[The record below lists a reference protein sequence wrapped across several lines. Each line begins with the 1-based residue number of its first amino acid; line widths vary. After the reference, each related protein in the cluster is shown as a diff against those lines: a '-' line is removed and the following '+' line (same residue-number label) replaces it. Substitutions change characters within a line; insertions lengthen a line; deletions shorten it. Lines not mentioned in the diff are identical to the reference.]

1 MKFAQ
6 THQTASLE
14 GIDDPNLSGRNSLL
28 LLLIRL
34 RKLLNRVIDNHQAIL
49 KPHMLERLVY
59 LS

>member
-14 GIDDPNLSGRNSLL
+14 GIDDSNLSGRNSLL

-49 KPHMLERLVY
+49 KPHMLERFVY